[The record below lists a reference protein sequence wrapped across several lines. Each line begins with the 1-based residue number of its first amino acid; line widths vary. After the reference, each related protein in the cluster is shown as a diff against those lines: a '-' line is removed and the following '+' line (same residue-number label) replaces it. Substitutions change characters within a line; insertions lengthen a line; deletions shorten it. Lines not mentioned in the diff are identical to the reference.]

1 MDNKN
6 NNPSNQ
12 SKLAKLPNKANLSSL
27 VARPLD
33 PQEVRLRPA
42 PVWSR
47 ALAWTIIGSASF
59 AFVFACFAKIDEVVL
74 ATGELQPLGAER
86 PLKAPFAGMVKEIL
100 VTEGQE
106 VVAGQALIRMDTEVS
121 EKRKETLERQ
131 YELEENR
138 FTEETRSFRAREQS
152 LQERMDGLSRALATE
167 REIYAAIV
175 PLAAQGGIQRMQVL
189 KQKNSIE
196 QLQSQIAQAKANLQ
210 EVQAQLLKM
219 KQESLGELAD
229 LERQLVEVNDTRS
242 KEVLVSPVNGV
253 VYGMVPSSP
262 GYAASA
268 GETLVKVVPGGALEA
283 KVFITNRDV
292 GFLEPGMPAQ
302 IRVDAFPYTQFG
314 AIDGELKSVGTLP
327 LPPDQTSPQAR
338 FPAYIG
344 LDQQFL
350 ERDGRE
356 YKISPGQSVQANLV
370 LRDKRV
376 ISLLTDA
383 IQKALDS
390 LRSIRSSK

>member
-1 MDNKN
+1 MNKN
-6 NNPSNQ
+6 LPQKADKKFSALAKPSN
-12 SKLAKLPNKANLSSL
+12 LA
-27 VARPLD
+27 VRPLN

>member
-1 MDNKN
+1 MNKN
-6 NNPSNQ
+6 LPQKADKKS
-12 SKLAKLPNKANLSSL
+12 SCLAKPSSL
-27 VARPLD
+27 AVRPLN

-74 ATGELQPLGAER
+74 AVGELQPLGAER

-314 AIDGELKSVGTLP
+314 AIEGELKSVGTLP

-356 YKISPGQSVQANLV
+356 YKVSPGQSVQANLV

>member
-1 MDNKN
+1 MNKN
-6 NNPSNQ
+6 LPQKADKKS
-12 SKLAKLPNKANLSSL
+12 SALAKPSSL
-27 VARPLD
+27 AVRPLN

-74 ATGELQPLGAER
+74 AVGELQPLGAER

-175 PLAAQGGIQRMQVL
+175 PLAAQGFSGCRC
-189 KQKNSIE
+189 
-196 QLQSQIAQAKANLQ
+196 
-210 EVQAQLLKM
+210 
-219 KQESLGELAD
+219 
-229 LERQLVEVNDTRS
+229 
-242 KEVLVSPVNGV
+242 
-253 VYGMVPSSP
+253 
-262 GYAASA
+262 
-268 GETLVKVVPGGALEA
+268 
-283 KVFITNRDV
+283 
-292 GFLEPGMPAQ
+292 
-302 IRVDAFPYTQFG
+302 
-314 AIDGELKSVGTLP
+314 
-327 LPPDQTSPQAR
+327 
-338 FPAYIG
+338 
-344 LDQQFL
+344 
-350 ERDGRE
+350 
-356 YKISPGQSVQANLV
+356 
-370 LRDKRV
+370 
-376 ISLLTDA
+376 
-383 IQKALDS
+383 
-390 LRSIRSSK
+390 SSKKTASSSCNRKLPRPKPTCRKCRLSC

>member
-1 MDNKN
+1 MDKN
-6 NNPSNQ
+6 IPPKVDHKS
-12 SKLAKLPNKANLSSL
+12 SSLAKKSIL
-27 VARPLD
+27 VPRPLN

-229 LERQLVEVNDTRS
+229 LERQLVEVNDTRN
-242 KEVLVSPVNGV
+242 KEVLISPVNGV

-292 GFLEPGMPAQ
+292 GFLESGMPAQ

-356 YKISPGQSVQANLV
+356 YKVSPGQSVQANLV

>member
-1 MDNKN
+1 MDKN
-6 NNPSNQ
+6 IPPKVDHKS
-12 SKLAKLPNKANLSSL
+12 SSLAKKSIL
-27 VARPLD
+27 VPRPLN

-106 VVAGQALIRMDTEVS
+106 VVVGQALIRMDTEVS

-229 LERQLVEVNDTRS
+229 LERQLVEVNDTRN
-242 KEVLVSPVNGV
+242 KEVLISPVNGV

-292 GFLEPGMPAQ
+292 GFLESGMPAQ

-356 YKISPGQSVQANLV
+356 YKVSPGQSVQANLV

>member
-1 MDNKN
+1 M
-6 NNPSNQ
+6 
-12 SKLAKLPNKANLSSL
+12 A
-27 VARPLD
+27 VRPLN

-74 ATGELQPLGAER
+74 AVGELQPLGAER

-314 AIDGELKSVGTLP
+314 AIEGELKSVGTLP

-356 YKISPGQSVQANLV
+356 YKVSPGQSVQANLV

>member
-1 MDNKN
+1 MNKN
-6 NNPSNQ
+6 LPQKADKKS
-12 SKLAKLPNKANLSSL
+12 SALAKPSSL
-27 VARPLD
+27 AVRPLN

-100 VTEGQE
+100 VNEGQD

-356 YKISPGQSVQANLV
+356 YKVSPGQSVQANLV